1 MCAAGHVG
9 FLPENTHLMY
19 LNFPCMPPLSTSQ
32 YKSTKSVRPKLWLHL
47 EFNQQDK
54 YPKPFRLLQ
63 FREDQRTDAGVFL
76 MWFINIL
83 QCQQTHKVLIPWLQQ
98 VSNKW
103 ESFPL
108 QGGFFHATFT
118 HTCFSSVPWSLA
130 WLLCE
135 GGISPP
141 SYSHRVSQ
149 HMADQLR
156 DSIPS
161 SLQAPNLHFGDLF
174 GFFRES
180 PCSFCAGAQLLWQC
194 CVAASQH
201 PTSPHVQNR
210 KIFSNAAVLGQSHWL
225 GSHMTGWT
233 AI

>member
-1 MCAAGHVG
+1 MCAAGYVD

-98 VSNKW
+98 VSNKG

-108 QGGFFHATFT
+108 QGGFFH
-118 HTCFSSVPWSLA
+118 
-130 WLLCE
+130 
-135 GGISPP
+135 SPTP
-141 SYSHRVSQ
+141 VF
-149 HMADQLR
+149 
-156 DSIPS
+156 P
-161 SLQAPNLHFGDLF
+161 
-174 GFFRES
+174 
-180 PCSFCAGAQLLWQC
+180 QC
-194 CVAASQH
+194 
-201 PTSPHVQNR
+201 
-210 KIFSNAAVLGQSHWL
+210 LGPWL
-225 GSHMTGWT
+225 GYYVREGFPLPHTVTGYHNTWQT
-233 AI
+233 S